1 VSAPAAPET
10 IVKPAYGP
18 SLPQLLRAR
27 FGLSTRVAT
36 GVAIAVVVLV
46 VAAALAL
53 RGGDVHLVHRDAPV
67 FNLRYAKVL
76 HRMPPEPGVVL
87 GLEGRR
93 GDLFLQSLTIR
104 RLHLPRYPGAVSGF
118 LPLYSEHHIR
128 ALTRRFDGF
137 TPLEEGKARINE
149 APGYQVGFR
158 AQLDGRTVY
167 GREVLLVPD
176 EPGARDG
183 VAITVLQT
191 HAAGAHAVKDVGT
204 VGAIKKPFRSF
215 RFGTEAK

>member
-1 VSAPAAPET
+1 MSDTV
-10 IVKPAYGP
+10 VKPEFGP
-18 SLPQLLRAR
+18 SLPRLLHAR
-27 FGLSTRVAT
+27 LGLSPRLVTALAVA
-36 GVAIAVVVLV
+36 LV
-46 VAAALAL
+46 VAAVGVAFAM
-53 RGGDVHLVHRDAPV
+53 RPHDVHLIHRDAPV

-104 RLHLPRYPGAVSGF
+104 PLRLPAYRGAVSGL

-128 ALTRRFDGF
+128 ALTKRFDGF
-137 TPLEEGKARINE
+137 TPLEEGKARIND
-149 APGYQVGFR
+149 APGYQVGFQ
-158 AQLDGRTVY
+158 AKLGGRTVY
-167 GREVLLVPD
+167 GREVLVVPD